1 MKRASLIWI
10 CATISGCG
18 SAGETKVGD
27 AGAPASSAAPART
40 RLTPKES
47 SRVEQPQL
55 AADQVRVPLFVLP
68 GDAIV
73 EVDGVQVRRRQGTI
87 ELVGKVGEEHRVRVR
102 ASSETMQADEKV
114 VKIEANATEP
124 ALIDVRSTVGA
135 K

>member
-1 MKRASLIWI
+1 MKRASFVGI
-10 CATISGCG
+10 CMALVGCS
-18 SAGETKVGD
+18 SAGETKVED
-27 AGAPASSAAPART
+27 AGAPASSAAPARA
-40 RLTPKES
+40 RLTSKDS
-47 SRVEQPQL
+47 LRVEQPQL
-55 AADQVRVPLFVLP
+55 GADQVRVQLFVLP

-102 ASSETMQADEKV
+102 VSSEMMQADEKV

-124 ALIDVRSTVGA
+124 ALIDARNTVGA

>member
-1 MKRASLIWI
+1 MKRTTLFCI
-10 CATISGCG
+10 CATALGCS
-18 SAGETKVGD
+18 SAGETKLAD
-27 AGAPASSAAPART
+27 AGAPASSAAPVRA
-40 RLTPKES
+40 RLTSKES

-68 GDAIV
+68 GDALV

-102 ASSETMQADEKV
+102 ASSETMQADEKIV
-114 VKIEANATEP
+114 RIEANGTVP
-124 ALIDVRSTVGA
+124 ALIDVRSSLGI